1 MDHVTEIFHSP
12 SVYRLS
18 YQKKA
23 WVFQSGVP
31 FFSFIQIEIDQIFA
45 LNPTLVVQPKPKPT
59 PSNKRISTTPSNKV
73 GMEKVFLCYIILI
86 MLFMG
91 ENTFLSFLECKEWK
105 SQCSFT
111 QSPSTIRLLFV
122 LKFNNNWY
130 SNVSERVMIPSMS
143 CYSVKTCSYPS
154 KDFHFL
160 HWAEVEIRDKVAK
173 CQHTDAS
180 IW

>member
-1 MDHVTEIFHSP
+1 MWQRFFILLLFAGCHIKRKHEFF
-12 SVYRLS
+12 
-18 YQKKA
+18 KA
-23 WVFQSGVP
+23 VCH
-31 FFSFIQIEIDQIFA
+31 FFSLIQIEIDQIFA

-122 LKFNNNWY
+122 LKFSNNWCN
-130 SNVSERVMIPSMS
+130 NVSERVMIPSMS